1 MGWSRAE
8 EVATPTDPPP
18 QADHDV
24 RVQLLGC
31 FAVEID
37 GVAVRIS
44 PGSARVVALLA
55 LHGPA
60 PRELVADRLWPSA
73 SGGHALAN
81 LRSALWRLPS
91 RGLVDADRD
100 HLGLAPGVH
109 VDLQQSLRVAADIA
123 VGTLPRNL
131 DLLRCDLLPD
141 WYDEWLELEREHH
154 RLLRLQSLEVAS
166 QIALERGDLRF
177 AMRAA
182 LLAVEAEPLR
192 ESAHRCLIAV
202 HLAEGNRGEAAR
214 QYDRYLRILDGV
226 GLVAEPSPALARQI
240 APVVIPGRRG
250 PRIAT

>member
-1 MGWSRAE
+1 M
-8 EVATPTDPPP
+8 
-18 QADHDV
+18 
-24 RVQLLGC
+24 QLLGS
-31 FAVEID
+31 FAVEVD
-37 GVAVRIS
+37 GAAVRVS
-44 PGSARVVALLA
+44 PGGARVVALLA

-60 PRELVADRLWPSA
+60 TRELVADRLWPAA

-81 LRSALWRLPS
+81 LRTALWRLPTP
-91 RGLVDADRD
+91 GLVAADRD
-100 HLGLAPGVH
+100 HLALAPRVRVDVH
-109 VDLQQSLRVAADIA
+109 GSVRVAAGIA
-123 VGTLPRNL
+123 VGTLPRTL
-131 DLLRCDLLPD
+131 DLLGVDLLPD

-177 AMRAA
+177 AMGAA

-214 QYDRYLRILDGV
+214 QYDRYLRILDRV

-240 APVVIPGRRG
+240 APVVVPGRRG
-250 PRIAT
+250 PRRAP